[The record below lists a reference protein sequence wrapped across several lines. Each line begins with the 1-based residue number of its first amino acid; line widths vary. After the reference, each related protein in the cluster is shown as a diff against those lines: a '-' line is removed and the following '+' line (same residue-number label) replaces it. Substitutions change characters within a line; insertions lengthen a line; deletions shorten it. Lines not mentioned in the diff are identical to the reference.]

1 MSRSLVLTLVCADS
15 AALEPVGA
23 ALSALRDAGADVG
36 PVDWLAES
44 TACDVPFAALEA
56 PIAGEAVR
64 NALRGSSVDLAVQP
78 PAGRRKRL
86 LVADMES
93 TVIRNEML
101 DELADFV
108 GVRPR
113 VEEITRRAMN
123 GELDFHAALAER
135 VALLQG
141 LPVST
146 LRDALETIRFDPGVR
161 SLVSTCRA
169 HGTYCALVSGG
180 FTYFADWVRDRVGFD
195 EARANVLEI
204 DVLEIDVPEMD
215 GDGTNGRLT
224 GRVVPPILDRDAKLR
239 ALRELCG
246 HLDIEPADA
255 VSVGDGANDLS
266 LLQASGLGVAF
277 HGKPAVAEAARFR
290 VDHGD
295 LSTLLYFQG
304 YREAQIHR

>member
-1 MSRSLVLTLVCADS
+1 MRDPLVLTLVCADS
-15 AALEPVGA
+15 TALEPVGA
-23 ALSALRDAGADVG
+23 ALGALRDAGAVVG

-44 TACDVPFAALEA
+44 TACDVPFSGIA
-56 PIAGEAVR
+56 PAVADEAVR
-64 NALRGSSVDLAVQP
+64 EALRGSLVDLAVQAP
-78 PAGRRKRL
+78 DDRRKRL

-108 GVRPR
+108 GVRRR

-123 GELDFHAALAER
+123 GELDFHAALAKR
-135 VALLQG
+135 VALLEG

-161 SLVSTCRA
+161 SLVATSKA
-169 HGTYCALVSGG
+169 HGVYCALVSGG
-180 FTYFADWVRDRVGFD
+180 FTFFANWVKDRVGFD

-204 DVLEIDVPEMD
+204 EGDEGSD
-215 GDGTNGRLT
+215 GPSGKLT
-224 GRVVPPILDRDAKLR
+224 GRVVPPILDRDAKLS
-239 ALRELCG
+239 ALEELCAR
-246 HLDIEPADA
+246 LALTPDDA
-255 VSVGDGANDLS
+255 AAVGDGANDLS

-290 VDHGD
+290 VDHGN

-304 YREAQIHR
+304 YRHVDFVRV